1 MERMREEA
9 EKEASQQVD
18 MAALEKKAIEEL
30 LVPMRLQVR
39 EVIKQN
45 VWYGTNEILNTWY
58 QITADGHWYTLTSD
72 IKCGSGAGYWKF
84 AFSLYNA
91 VADQLS
97 QRYHETVR
105 TILGGNEIDISFGR
119 YVS

>member
-45 VWYGTNEILNTWY
+45 I
-58 QITADGHWYTLTSD
+58 
-72 IKCGSGAGYWKF
+72 
-84 AFSLYNA
+84 
-91 VADQLS
+91 
-97 QRYHETVR
+97 
-105 TILGGNEIDISFGR
+105 
-119 YVS
+119 

>member
-1 MERMREEA
+1 MNELTLEETPVAPVPTPSGAPKAKKPNKNKLRQERRKAEMERMREEA

-45 VWYGTNEILNTWY
+45 I
-58 QITADGHWYTLTSD
+58 
-72 IKCGSGAGYWKF
+72 
-84 AFSLYNA
+84 
-91 VADQLS
+91 
-97 QRYHETVR
+97 
-105 TILGGNEIDISFGR
+105 
-119 YVS
+119 

>member
-1 MERMREEA
+1 MNELTLEETPVAPVSTPSGAPKAKKPNKNKLRQERRKAEMERMREEA

-45 VWYGTNEILNTWY
+45 V
-58 QITADGHWYTLTSD
+58 
-72 IKCGSGAGYWKF
+72 
-84 AFSLYNA
+84 
-91 VADQLS
+91 
-97 QRYHETVR
+97 
-105 TILGGNEIDISFGR
+105 
-119 YVS
+119 